1 MLPQSVHLDLGCGWW
16 GGAVGFVGC
25 VGGEGVGGG
34 RADEGGKK
42 GNGERK
48 CWVDRGGEQPGLG
61 VWLGVGL
68 EAGSRSGVGVGG
80 RGVEC

>member
-1 MLPQSVHLDLGCGWW
+1 MRLGLWGVCGE
-16 GGAVGFVGC
+16 A
-25 VGGEGVGGG
+25 VGGG

-61 VWLGVGL
+61 ARLGVGL
-68 EAGSRSGVGVGG
+68 EAGSRSGVGG